1 MKLPVERSN
10 VFIHKKFKNEEEYFD
25 SMSNFLEKHDLV
37 TNEYRKAI
45 LDREE
50 NFPTGLE
57 IGDINIA
64 IPHTDYIYSKTNTIC
79 VTTLENAVKF
89 KRMDDSSKSVN
100 VKIIL
105 QLLFDKPDKQV
116 TLLKELMAKVTDQ
129 NFLQK
134 LVKEKNEE
142 NIVKLFNDVD

>member
-25 SMSNFLEKHDLV
+25 YMSNFLEKHDLV

-50 NFPTGLE
+50 SFPTGLE

-64 IPHTDYIYSKTNTIC
+64 IPHT
-79 VTTLENAVKF
+79 
-89 KRMDDSSKSVN
+89 
-100 VKIIL
+100 
-105 QLLFDKPDKQV
+105 
-116 TLLKELMAKVTDQ
+116 
-129 NFLQK
+129 
-134 LVKEKNEE
+134 
-142 NIVKLFNDVD
+142 

>member
-1 MKLPVERSN
+1 
-10 VFIHKKFKNEEEYFD
+10 
-25 SMSNFLEKHDLV
+25 V
-37 TNEYRKAI
+37 TI
-45 LDREE
+45 
-50 NFPTGLE
+50 
-57 IGDINIA
+57 
-64 IPHTDYIYSKTNTIC
+64 
-79 VTTLENAVKF
+79 LENAVKF

-142 NIVKLFNDVD
+142 NIVKLFNNVD